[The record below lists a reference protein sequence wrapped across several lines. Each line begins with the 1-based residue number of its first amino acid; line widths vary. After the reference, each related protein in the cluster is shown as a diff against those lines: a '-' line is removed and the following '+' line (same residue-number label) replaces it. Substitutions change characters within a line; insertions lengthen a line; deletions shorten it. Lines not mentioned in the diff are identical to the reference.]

1 MFIPVTRVGRCHS
14 RAHSKCP
21 LKTHPA
27 PSHWVSLSHIHST
40 RGRKCGPFARGAP
53 ALLQTVPPLISFS
66 TVSTP
71 NFCHFQCFWKEEE
84 KFQRTRES
92 TPVSYKASRDIGGA
106 RNQLRDLTNGIRGKD
121 KVQCFPEIIQLM
133 LSPEVSGILELDD
146 VLVFVQL
153 IHRSMRTK
161 HQLYKNPNIA

>member
-1 MFIPVTRVGRCHS
+1 MLLASQEMHLTANISWAGTAVMFIPVTRVGRCHS

-121 KVQCFPEIIQLM
+121 KVQCFPEII
-133 LSPEVSGILELDD
+133 
-146 VLVFVQL
+146 
-153 IHRSMRTK
+153 
-161 HQLYKNPNIA
+161 